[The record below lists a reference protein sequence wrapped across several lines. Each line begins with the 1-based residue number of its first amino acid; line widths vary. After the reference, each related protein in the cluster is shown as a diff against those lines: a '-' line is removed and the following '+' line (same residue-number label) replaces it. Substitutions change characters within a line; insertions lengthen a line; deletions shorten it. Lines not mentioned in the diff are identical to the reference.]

1 VQTNRITLL
10 GLGNILL
17 SDEGFGVR
25 CLEHLQEHYRI
36 PRAVTVVDGG
46 TAGMMLAHVLEDCDE
61 LLVIDTVALDEPPGS
76 IHCFNHEDL
85 AAGRGRVRLSPHQMG
100 LLEVMELCRFRGH
113 APRHSHFFTVVP
125 QSLATSLELTP
136 LLAARL
142 EPVCTLVAHHL
153 TSLGFPCPARSAHDA

>member
-1 VQTNRITLL
+1 MGQDRITLL

-25 CLEHLQEHYRI
+25 CLEYLQAHYRI
-36 PRAVTVVDGG
+36 PPEVELVDGG
-46 TAGMMLAHVLEDCDE
+46 TAGMMLAHVLEDSDE
-61 LLVIDTVALDEPPGS
+61 LLVIDSVAIDEAPGS
-76 IHCFNHEDL
+76 IHCFSDEDL

-125 QSLATSLELTP
+125 QSLETSLELTP
-136 LLAARL
+136 LLTARL
-142 EPVCTLVAHHL
+142 EPVSVLVTHHL
-153 TSLGFPCPARSAHDA
+153 ERLGKTCVPLTPHA